1 MNVTIKPFWF
11 DVGRTKWSL
20 EWLLMNTRY
29 FPEAVP
35 DVSVLCDVLS
45 DQSRAAMC
53 AALMSG
59 TAWTV
64 GELGHYA
71 GVSRSTATEHVNKLV
86 KAGIAHDIRQGR
98 HRYVTLAGSQVAE
111 AIESLGVLSSD
122 LLPTPQSLN
131 AHRIN
136 NALTYARTCYSH
148 LAGRLGVRLCTYFI
162 EHGFIASDWT
172 VTTDGLNFFR
182 SWGIDG
188 SRQLMAK
195 ACLDCTERRFHVG
208 GALGKHVCQQFFAR
222 QWITRV
228 KGTRAVQLTPAG
240 TTMLNDLNIDLD

>member
-1 MNVTIKPFWF
+1 MNVTIEPFWF

-86 KAGIAHDIRQGR
+86 KVDIAHDIRQGR
-98 HRYVTLAGSQVAE
+98 HRYVTLAGSHVAE
-111 AIESLGVLSSD
+111 VIEALGVLSSD

-131 AHRIN
+131 AHRTTK
-136 NALTYARTCYSH
+136 AVADARTCYCVSAPIS
-148 LAGRLGVRLCTYFI
+148 L
-162 EHGFIASDWT
+162 S
-172 VTTDGLNFFR
+172 R
-182 SWGIDG
+182 SSLHRIGQ
-188 SRQLMAK
+188 SLLK
-195 ACLDCTERRFHVG
+195 ACISSIPGESMVPNGLWRRLVLTVQSASFTLVVHW
-208 GALGKHVCQQFFAR
+208 AR
-222 QWITRV
+222 TCV
-228 KGTRAVQLTPAG
+228 SNSLLASG
-240 TTMLNDLNIDLD
+240 

>member
-1 MNVTIKPFWF
+1 MTIEPFWF

-86 KAGIAHDIRQGR
+86 KVDIARDIRQGR
-98 HRYVTLAGSQVAE
+98 HRYVTLAGSHVAE
-111 AIESLGVLSSD
+111 VIEALGVLSSD

-131 AHRIN
+131 AHRTTK
-136 NALTYARTCYSH
+136 ALADARTCYSH
-148 LAGRLGVRLCTYFI
+148 LAGRLGVRLCTHFI
-162 EHGFIASDWT
+162 EQGFIAPDWT
-172 VTTDGLNFFR
+172 VAGHVRVSAILCSPVDNAGKGDSRCQAHSSGHHDVER
-182 SWGIDG
+182 SGHIPRLASITCVFSTPWGPQE
-188 SRQLMAK
+188 SRNANGVR
-195 ACLDCTERRFHVG
+195 CFC
-208 GALGKHVCQQFFAR
+208 
-222 QWITRV
+222 
-228 KGTRAVQLTPAG
+228 
-240 TTMLNDLNIDLD
+240 

>member
-1 MNVTIKPFWF
+1 MTIEPFWF

-86 KAGIAHDIRQGR
+86 KVDIAHDIRQGR
-98 HRYVTLAGSQVAE
+98 HRYVTLAGSHVAE
-111 AIESLGVLSSD
+111 VIEALGVLSSD

-131 AHRIN
+131 AHRTTK
-136 NALTYARTCYSH
+136 ALGMHVPAIPISPED
-148 LAGRLGVRLCTYFI
+148 LGCVSAPISL
-162 EHGFIASDWT
+162 S
-172 VTTDGLNFFR
+172 R
-182 SWGIDG
+182 SSLHRIGQ
-188 SRQLMAK
+188 SLLK
-195 ACLDCTERRFHVG
+195 ACISSIPGESMVPNSL
-208 GALGKHVCQQFFAR
+208 
-222 QWITRV
+222 
-228 KGTRAVQLTPAG
+228 
-240 TTMLNDLNIDLD
+240 